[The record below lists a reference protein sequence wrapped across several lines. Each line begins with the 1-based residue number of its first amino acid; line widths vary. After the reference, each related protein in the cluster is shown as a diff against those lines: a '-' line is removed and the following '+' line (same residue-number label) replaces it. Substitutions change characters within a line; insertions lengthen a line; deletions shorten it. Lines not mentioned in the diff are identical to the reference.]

1 MGIYSLHMGASTLE
15 KRRIS
20 PFNRETRQA
29 LMYLI
34 SSDVARG
41 GRNLYNPPP
50 LFLHAAD
57 GQVIVSAWLVVSR
70 EAVIEAQEQ
79 EFLCAII
86 AIYPVEGREVGD
98 ASCRRFIVPEGYKR
112 RPINIAGESGTMFAD
127 FRHELSQ
134 VRGFFI
140 SGKVFVFRSVERVE
154 IRGIGQSPAGGAC
167 R

>member
-1 MGIYSLHMGASTLE
+1 MLSRPKHTNARLSTNKYKL
-15 KRRIS
+15 
-20 PFNRETRQA
+20 
-29 LMYLI
+29 L
-34 SSDVARG
+34 SSDCQEIFDK
-41 GRNLYNPPP
+41 

-127 FRHELSQ
+127 FRHELS
-134 VRGFFI
+134 
-140 SGKVFVFRSVERVE
+140 
-154 IRGIGQSPAGGAC
+154 
-167 R
+167 

>member
-1 MGIYSLHMGASTLE
+1 MVSRPKHTNARLSTNKYKLLE
-15 KRRIS
+15 GDCQEIFDK
-20 PFNRETRQA
+20 
-29 LMYLI
+29 
-34 SSDVARG
+34 
-41 GRNLYNPPP
+41 

-86 AIYPVEGREVGD
+86 AIYPVEGREVGV

-154 IRGIGQSPAGGAC
+154 IRGIGQSPASRAC